1 MLQRCQHCARILGI
15 ERQVLRLCIV
25 PTLLQTSGTSRCYQH
40 VHVGSCIRLCT
51 VSGKVFCRTALETFQ
66 WLSITTP
73 RIGSLSLAFSTWFST
88 LAPVSGKGIWGKKG
102 SIAVTK
108 PFELLVIGLMA
119 IRYLLKLFL
128 RYLLWGLVENLR
140 HRCLATSR
148 LHTTHFPTLHHCHW
162 GYHTKHWFHCQLH
175 HCQYQC
181 MRKTHDPCKTFRIV
195 GIVLH
200 HLLREPR
207 QNFGSLHWALVQ

>member
-1 MLQRCQHCARILGI
+1 MGLLQRALQKKIRAKMLQRCQHCARILGI
-15 ERQVLRLCIV
+15 ELQVLRLCIV

-40 VHVGSCIRLCT
+40 VHVGGCIRLCT

-73 RIGSLSLAFSTWFST
+73 RIGSLSLAFSTGFST

-119 IRYLLKLFL
+119 I
-128 RYLLWGLVENLR
+128 LVEIIPSVSSVR
-140 HRCLATSR
+140 SIRK
-148 LHTTHFPTLHHCHW
+148 PT
-162 GYHTKHWFHCQLH
+162 
-175 HCQYQC
+175 
-181 MRKTHDPCKTFRIV
+181 PSS
-195 GIVLH
+195 
-200 HLLREPR
+200 
-207 QNFGSLHWALVQ
+207 FGN